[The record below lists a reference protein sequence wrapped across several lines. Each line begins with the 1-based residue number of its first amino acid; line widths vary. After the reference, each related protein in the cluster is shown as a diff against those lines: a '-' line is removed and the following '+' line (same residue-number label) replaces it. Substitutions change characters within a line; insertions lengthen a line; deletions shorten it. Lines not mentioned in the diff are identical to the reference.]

1 MRRKAGT
8 RPVRGAKGGHSYAQ
22 LSGRAARQA
31 QRPESTAASDD
42 ADWSAPPEDT
52 IDTEGSS
59 QCSSDTSELE
69 GCSFPLRGSDAI
81 SSELASTPGEEESKC
96 AREALDKEAEE
107 EEALALRIAEEE
119 ELREFVDLQR
129 ARTLLDKASG
139 ETQSHDDRDED
150 FLPGLSGIR
159 LSHGIRPEPQHVEGG
174 QMLRS
179 EATRH
184 AARRALGD
192 RLRHDVE
199 ASKTRAKHSTAV
211 QPTPATA
218 DIDAILGQV
227 VPEHPPS
234 STGQDPAGEA
244 KGRTSQHAPRASRLH
259 AVPRQGD
266 AFLESFLSS

>member
-1 MRRKAGT
+1 MILRRDAFN
-8 RPVRGAKGGHSYAQ
+8 RGLIWLKRGLGAFASF
-22 LSGRAARQA
+22 SVARQA

-52 IDTEGSS
+52 VDTEGSS

-107 EEALALRIAEEE
+107 EEALGELSRTLIPDLDLLLAVCLDLLMMLWPLTALRIAEEE

-184 AARRALGD
+184 AARRGTHIAEDASSCETCRIRRLG
-192 RLRHDVE
+192 RKANL
-199 ASKTRAKHSTAV
+199 AV
-211 QPTPATA
+211 R
-218 DIDAILGQV
+218 DL
-227 VPEHPPS
+227 
-234 STGQDPAGEA
+234 
-244 KGRTSQHAPRASRLH
+244 
-259 AVPRQGD
+259 
-266 AFLESFLSS
+266 